1 MVGMVGE
8 ITHPF
13 DGDEDGGSD
22 NDGD

>member
-8 ITHPF
+8 NTHPF